1 MAGISVF
8 AQLSLATSSNAATSI
23 AVAVSYTQ
31 AQRAIRVHAAD
42 YPFLSIDSGYY
53 TINKV
58 YIPQISRTEYA
69 VTFTPLFGPDPVFA
83 TIPALGDT
91 AQNSLFAYDLSA
103 NASDFYVVGASET
116 GTLGAYHAFR
126 WQASDGVTTDLGT
139 LASPADDADTFS
151 AAFGISND
159 GSTIVGGSKL
169 GPTDVEHAFRI
180 GSDNTMTDLGSLA
193 GAASNSFATAVNSD
207 GSVVVGGTDVTGG
220 GSHAFRWDQTPS
232 TNTGVMTDLGGFGG
246 NSVATAVNL
255 DGSVVVGGA
264 DMDVVIASTHTNRTH
279 ATMWTAPT
287 NTPTDLGVLPGDT
300 ASIANDVSGDGTIV
314 VGVSDSTGVSGPTGD
329 ILGVSYDAATSHAFR
344 WTQATG
350 IKDLRQL
357 LIDAGVDMTNI
368 RLSSANGI
376 SKDGQV
382 IVGAGIFPGTPSGS
396 TSAYLVRYCD
406 GPCPDDSI
414 GITTPSSV
422 GASLASVATQQSSVA
437 NNVGGTADGL
447 LGFNQPVGGGS
458 ELGGF
463 GAAGSFTL
471 GSSGRWNLNG
481 NTTLVGGIAFT
492 SQSYS
497 GVDVTSAGLAAA
509 GLRYTTPRGH
519 DLAAFIEGGGW
530 VAPAMDLTL
539 SRTYANGAGTAT
551 GTGSTNGFMGGV
563 YARAGVVWTPKPT
576 REIALSA
583 AVGHSWLNVA
593 GYAEAGSASNPFPAT
608 FSDRSAGA
616 SFVKVQTQWTEAL
629 TPKWDMTL
637 SGAIGRTFGSS
648 GPLTASVTGL
658 GAASVTPAEYTFEE
672 YGARLGY
679 KLNARDTIDV
689 FAFGSSAEGLGSHF
703 EIGTGFR
710 ALL

>member
-8 AQLSLATSSNAATSI
+8 AQLSLATSSNAATAI
-23 AVAVSYTQ
+23 AVGLDYTQ

-58 YIPQISRTEYA
+58 YIPQISRTEYV
-69 VTFTPLFGPDPVFA
+69 VTFTPLFGPDPIFA

-180 GSDNTMTDLGSLA
+180 GSDNIMTDLGSLA
-193 GAASNSFATAVNSD
+193 GAASNSFATAVDSD

-246 NSVATAVNL
+246 NSAATAVNL

-264 DMDVVIASTHTNRTH
+264 DMDVVIASTHANRTH

-314 VGVSDSTGVSGPTGD
+314 VGVSDPTGVAGPTGD

-357 LIDAGVDMTNI
+357 LVDAGVDMTNV

-376 SKDGQV
+376 SEDGQV

-406 GPCPDDSI
+406 GPCPDDST
-414 GITTPSSV
+414 GITTPSSI
-422 GASLASVATQQSSVA
+422 GTSLASVASQQHSLT
-437 NNVGGTADGL
+437 NNVSGSADGL
-447 LGFNQPVGGGS
+447 LGFNQPVGGGN

-471 GSSGRWNLNG
+471 GSSGRWDLTG
-481 NTTLVGGIAFT
+481 NTTLIGGVAFT
-492 SQSYS
+492 QQSYS
-497 GVDVTSAGLAAA
+497 GVDVTSAGLTAM
-509 GLRYTTPRGH
+509 GLRYTTPRGK
-519 DLAAFIEGGGW
+519 DLATFIEGGGW
-530 VAPAMDLTL
+530 VAPAMDLTFT
-539 SRTYANGAGTAT
+539 RTYANGAGTAT
-551 GTGSTNGFMGGV
+551 GIGSTNGFMGSV
-563 YARAGVVWTPKPT
+563 YARAGVVWTPRPS
-576 REIALSA
+576 REIALSGTI
-583 AVGHSWLNVA
+583 GHTWTNVA
-593 GYAEAGSASNPFPAT
+593 GYAETGGASNPFPAT
-608 FSDRSAGA
+608 FTDQSAQA
-616 SFVKVQTQWTEAL
+616 NYIKVQASWTEAL

-637 SGAIGRTFGSS
+637 SAAVGRTFSSS
-648 GPLTASVTGL
+648 GSVNATVTGL
-658 GAASVTPAEYTFEE
+658 GSVAAGPADYTFAE
-672 YGARLGY
+672 YGARFGY
-679 KLNARDTIDV
+679 KLSARDTIDV

-710 ALL
+710 AQL